1 MSDLIKL
8 KEKMEKLN
16 ESQQVDIVRILLE
29 HQIKF
34 SENSNGIFLNLTN
47 LSTNEIDEIKKYI
60 QYISDQEA
68 NLVTIENMKKEYKKN
83 FFMDNNKDDEE
94 YSKSFSQEQIAP

>member
-1 MSDLIKL
+1 MSDLISL

-16 ESQQVDIVRILLE
+16 VSQQEDIVRILMDNN
-29 HQIKF
+29 IKF
-34 SENSNGIFLNLTN
+34 SENSNGVFLNLTN
-47 LSTNEIDEIKKYI
+47 LSVDEIDEIKKYI

-83 FFMDNNKDDEE
+83 FFMDNSKNNEE
-94 YSKSFSQEQIAP
+94 NAEQCQPLPQK

>member
-8 KEKMEKLN
+8 KEQMEKLN
-16 ESQQVDIVRILLE
+16 ESQQLDVVRILME
-29 HQIKF
+29 NQIKF

-47 LSTNEIDEIKKYI
+47 LKIEEIEEINKYI

-68 NLVTIENMKKEYKKN
+68 NLITIENMKKEYKKN
-83 FFMDNNKDDEE
+83 FFMDNNKDDEQ
-94 YSKSFSQEQIAP
+94 YSKSVSQEQIAP

>member
-8 KEKMEKLN
+8 KEKMENLN
-16 ESQQVDIVRILLE
+16 ESQQLDIVRILMDN
-29 HQIKF
+29 QIKF

-47 LSTNEIDEIKKYI
+47 LKSDEIDEINKYI

-68 NLVTIENMKKEYKKN
+68 NLITIENMKKEYKKN
-83 FFMDNNKDDEE
+83 FFMNSNNDDEDI
-94 YSKSFSQEQIAP
+94 SKSTTQSI

>member
-16 ESQQVDIVRILLE
+16 ESQQLDIVRILMDN
-29 HQIKF
+29 QIKF

-47 LSTNEIDEIKKYI
+47 LKSEEIDEINKYI
-60 QYISDQEA
+60 QYISDQEE
-68 NLVTIENMKKEYKKN
+68 NLITIENMKKEYKKN
-83 FFMDNNKDDEE
+83 FFMNTSNDDEE
-94 YSKSFSQEQIAP
+94 SSKSTTHSI

>member
-8 KEKMEKLN
+8 KEQMEKLN
-16 ESQQVDIVRILLE
+16 ESQQLDVVRILME
-29 HQIKF
+29 NQIKF

-47 LSTNEIDEIKKYI
+47 LKIEEIEEINKYI

-68 NLVTIENMKKEYKKN
+68 NLITIENMKKEYKKN
-83 FFMDNNKDDEE
+83 FFMNNNNENEKS
-94 YSKSFSQEQIAP
+94 SKSTTQSLQQK

>member
-8 KEKMEKLN
+8 KEKMENLN
-16 ESQQVDIVRILLE
+16 ESQQLDIVRILMDN
-29 HQIKF
+29 QIKF

-47 LSTNEIDEIKKYI
+47 LKSDEINEITKYI

-68 NLVTIENMKKEYKKN
+68 NLITIENMKKEYKKN
-83 FFMDNNKDDEE
+83 FFMNNNNDDEDS
-94 YSKSFSQEQIAP
+94 SKSTAQSI

>member
-1 MSDLIKL
+1 MSDLINL

-16 ESQQVDIVRILLE
+16 ESQQLDIVRILMDN
-29 HQIKF
+29 QIKF

-47 LSTNEIDEIKKYI
+47 LKSDEIDEINKYI

-68 NLVTIENMKKEYKKN
+68 SLITIENMKKEYKKN
-83 FFMDNNKDDEE
+83 FFMNSNNDDKDS
-94 YSKSFSQEQIAP
+94 SKSTTQSI